1 MTLTSIK
8 TAIAKPGKFL
18 IPLVAGIGTRA
29 RRLCGRGRQTD
40 RRHAGRRG
48 RWAACSA
55 RNSGKGTGKLVGT
68 ALGALAGAYLGNQ
81 VGQSLDNADRAAMKQ
96 SAQYSL
102 EATKVGHTSNWSNP
116 DSGNSGTI
124 TPTNTYQ
131 APSGEYCREYQQTVT
146 VGGKTEEAYG
156 TCLPHAGRHLEGQK
170 LIRQARSRPV
180 QTG

>member
-1 MTLTSIK
+1 MLLVLTAAGKNLMSTMK
-8 TAIAKPGKFL
+8 IAAL
-18 IPLVAGIGTRA
+18 AVAGA
-29 RRLCGRGRQTD
+29 LSLS
-40 RRHAGRRG
+40 
-48 RWAACSA
+48 ACSETA
-55 RNSGKGTGKLVGT
+55 GGKETAGTL
-68 ALGALAGAYLGNQ
+68 LGAAGGALLGSQVGGGSGQIFAAIGGGLLGAYLGNQ

-146 VGGKTEEAYG
+146 IGGETQQAYG
-156 TCLPHAGRHLEGQK
+156 TAC
-170 LIRQARSRPV
+170 RQPDGSWRIAN
-180 QTG
+180 